1 MTDSRVLV
9 FDLGGV
15 LLHLNS
21 PREAFDLEMDE
32 GEFLRHW
39 IHSKSVR
46 EFERGA
52 VDAESFAR
60 SIVDEVSLN
69 YDWREFLT
77 KFNSWPD
84 KLYPG
89 ITELLDEA
97 RASHRCVLLSN
108 TNALHWNQTGVGDL
122 LTPRFESVFL
132 SYITG
137 KLKPDADVYDMV
149 RRKLNCDPD
158 QIVFFD
164 DNPVNVEAARECS
177 WQSALVKGVDEL
189 RESLQRMGAISS
201 T

>member
-1 MTDSRVLV
+1 MTESRILA

-15 LLHLNS
+15 LLRLNS
-21 PREAFDLEMDE
+21 PRETFDLEMGE
-32 GEFLRHW
+32 GEFLKQW

-46 EFERGA
+46 DFERGA
-52 VDAESFAR
+52 IDAESFAR
-60 SIVDEVSLN
+60 SIVDEASLN

-89 ITELLDEA
+89 ITELLDEV

-108 TNALHWNQTGVGDL
+108 TNAMHWDQTGVGDL
-122 LTPRFESVFL
+122 LAPRFESVFL

-149 RRKLNCDPD
+149 RRELNCDPA

-164 DNPVNVEAARECS
+164 DNPVNVEAARECG
-177 WQSALVKGVDEL
+177 WQSTLIKGAGEL
-189 RESLQRMGAISS
+189 KISLQRMRVI
-201 T
+201 